1 MTYDRWDIVLL
12 PFPFTNL
19 KTTKKRPA
27 LVISPKE
34 YNSGPD
40 LLVMFVTSNLKAK
53 SKMDDYIISEWEEA
67 GLPKPSMTRMKFA
80 TIDKTF
86 AIKKIAELTKAD
98 QTGLK
103 KKLEIFLNL

>member
-27 LVISPKE
+27 LVVSPKE

-53 SKMDDYIISEWEEA
+53 SKMGDYIISEWEEA

-80 TIDKTF
+80 TIDKTLV
-86 AIKKIAELTKAD
+86 IKKIAELTKND
-98 QTGLK
+98 QAGLK
-103 KKLEIFLNL
+103 KKLGKFLDL